1 MRPYIGAPIAAALAD
16 ETWFQIRKPD
26 AIRPLV
32 NFDRRQ
38 GLQMA
43 AFVIGAVDQQAANAG
58 LAHFAQGDL
67 LLPHPP

>member
-26 AIRPLV
+26 TVRPLV
-32 NFDRRQ
+32 DHGRLKLDR
-38 GLQMA
+38 MA
-43 AFVIGAVDQQAANAG
+43 ALVVGAVDQQATSAG
-58 LAHFAQGDL
+58 LPHFAQGDL

>member
-26 AIRPLV
+26 AIRPSID
-32 NFDRRQ
+32 FGWRQ

-43 AFVIGAVDQQAANAG
+43 AFVIGAVDEQPANAG